1 MPDQDF
7 LESKAWWE
15 EKTKSKA
22 LDPALGIFKFFADH
36 DKERLS
42 AYNAYSR
49 IYLNRD
55 INNSEY
61 LASYTAAWGAGDEDD
76 EYSRVP
82 VNLAKIFIDAAHA
95 RVTKQNPRP
104 VFVTQGGNFTLQKK
118 AKQMQKWVEY
128 ADHFTDSRPTKKAAY
143 LDSQIYGNGFVKT
156 APHPVVDEVETCRVH
171 PADIFIDPMEAS
183 ANATPTHMYQRA
195 YVSRTRLMK
204 IFEKHSKKIRTAG
217 RITDQDTY
225 QWRRQDQ
232 KALGTVVEIV
242 EGWRLPSYHGAGDGK
257 HVIFVANQVLVLE
270 EWEHDKFPITEV
282 RWKDDPT
289 LGFWGI
295 SQTEELL
302 GLHYDFN
309 HTITNIETCIENM
322 PTPFILVPERGN
334 VSEGQLGNVNGIV
347 INYSD
352 EAPTFELPPSVP
364 SDVLQYAQN
373 IWDKGLQVSRLVSL
387 GMPDVTG
394 NGLETGQ
401 AVRDFNDIQG
411 TELAPQY
418 ESFERFNVRCYEAD
432 VRCGRD
438 IYARNPAWKIVM
450 RKDKYTIEEIEWSK
464 IDADPRRD
472 CFVIQVFPAS
482 MLSQS
487 PAGRKSD
494 VLDYFNAG
502 WLDVGEAMSLLD
514 FPDMDKFRNLRDAAR
529 QNIERIL
536 EEMLD
541 EDVYTP
547 PEPTLDLSL
556 AMKMTQMYINR
567 AQAMSV
573 PDERVSNLRQFMRQ
587 VHTLLQKSNEAAQ
600 AAQMGMG
607 PGLAAGPPV
616 PGPDGQ
622 NPAAIGSP

>member
-15 EKTKSKA
+15 EKTKPKA

-36 DKERLS
+36 DKNRLA

-55 INNSEY
+55 IDDSDY
-61 LASYTAAWGAGDEDD
+61 LASYTAAWNTEDNA
-76 EYSRVP
+76 YSRVP
-82 VNLAKIFIDAAHA
+82 VNLAKIFIDASHA

-104 VFVTQGGNFTLQKK
+104 VFVTKGGNFSLQKK
-118 AKQMQKWVEY
+118 SKQMQKWVEY
-128 ADHFTDSRPTKKAAY
+128 ADHFTDARPVKKAGY
-143 LDSQIYGNGFVKT
+143 LDAQIYGNGFVKT
-156 APHPVVDEVETCRVH
+156 APHPVVDEVVTCRVH

-183 ANATPTHMYQRA
+183 ASADPTHLYQRA
-195 YVSRTRLMK
+195 YVSRSRLMK
-204 IFEKHSKKIRTAG
+204 IFAKHKDKIRRAA

-232 KALGTVVEIV
+232 KALGTVVEVV

-257 HVIFVANQVLVLE
+257 HIIFVSNQVLVLDD
-270 EWEHDKFPITEV
+270 WEHDAFPFSMVT
-282 RWKDDPT
+282 WKDDPT

-302 GLHYDFN
+302 GIHYDFN
-309 HTITNIETCIENM
+309 HTISNIETCIDNM
-322 PTPFILVPERGN
+322 PTPYILVPERGN
-334 VSEGQLGNVNGIV
+334 VSPGELGDVNGIV

-364 SDVLQYAQN
+364 ADVVSYADK
-373 IWDKGLQVSRLVSL
+373 IWTKGLEVSRLVAL
-387 GMPDVTG
+387 GMPEVTG

-401 AVRDFNDIQG
+401 AVRDFNDIQS

-418 ESFERFNVRCYEAD
+418 EAFERFNVKCYEAD
-432 VRCGRD
+432 VRAGRD
-438 IYARNPAWKIVM
+438 IYARNPSWKIVM

-482 MLSQS
+482 MLSQT

-514 FPDMDKFRNLRDAAR
+514 FPDMDQFRNLRDAAR
-529 QNIERIL
+529 QNIDRIL

-541 EDVYTP
+541 ENIYTP
-547 PEPTLDLSL
+547 PEPTLDLRL

-573 PDERVSNLRQFMRQ
+573 PEERVANLRQFMRQ
-587 VHTLLQKSNEAAQ
+587 VHTLLQKSETATRVQ
-600 AAQMGMG
+600 AEGMG
-607 PGLAAGPPV
+607 PPLAGGPPATS
-616 PGPDGQ
+616 PDGSQ
-622 NPAAIGSP
+622 PTAIE